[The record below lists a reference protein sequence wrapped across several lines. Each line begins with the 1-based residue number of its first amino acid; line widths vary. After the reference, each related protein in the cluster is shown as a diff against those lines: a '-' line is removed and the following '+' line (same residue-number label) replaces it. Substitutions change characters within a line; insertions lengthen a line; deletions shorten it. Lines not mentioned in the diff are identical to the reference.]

1 MTQQTFSVDDLK
13 TLDVTESGAALH
25 VRMRREGAKNVADEA
40 LLDDLA
46 DVLAHLRKRPDLRVL
61 VLAGEETEFCL
72 GGDRHELESLAEA
85 DTTGEAVLRVAEKAR
100 RVCEALESADVA
112 TIAAVRGPAVGAG
125 VALALY
131 CDLRVGTVDCTFRMP
146 ELGLG
151 LPTAWGGALSRL
163 IAEVG
168 APRIREMVLTCD
180 VVDSARALEWS
191 LLHRVAA
198 DSTELDKIV
207 DRWARTIARRS
218 PAALRGT
225 KALMR
230 AYGTPARSGDLT
242 GLDGY
247 LLATALNAR
256 QAKGR

>member
-1 MTQQTFSVDDLK
+1 MDLK
-13 TLDVTESGAALH
+13 TIDVTENGAVLQAK
-25 VRMRREGAKNVADEA
+25 MRREGGKNVADEA
-40 LLDDLA
+40 LLDDLSE
-46 DVLAHLRKRPDLRVL
+46 VLAHLRTRPDLRVL
-61 VLAGEETEFCL
+61 ILSGEESEFCL
-72 GGDRHELESLAEA
+72 GGDRRELEDLVTA
-85 DTTGEAVLRVAEKAR
+85 DPTGEAVLRVADKAR
-100 RVCEALESADVA
+100 QVCEALEAADVA

-131 CDLRVGTVDCTFRMP
+131 CDLRAGTADCTFRMP

-180 VVDSARALEWS
+180 IVDAERALEWS
-191 LLHRVAA
+191 LLHRVAENSE
-198 DSTELDKIV
+198 DLDRIV

-225 KALMR
+225 KTLMR

-247 LLATALNAR
+247 LLTAALTAR
-256 QAKGR
+256 QAEGRRR

>member
-1 MTQQTFSVDDLK
+1 MDRQTLPLDPK
-13 TLDVTESGAALH
+13 TLDITENGAVLH
-25 VRMRREGAKNVADEA
+25 VRMRREDAKNVADEA
-40 LLDDLA
+40 LLDDLS
-46 DVLAHLRKRPDLRVL
+46 DVLAHLRQRPDLRVL

-100 RVCEALESADVA
+100 HVCEALESADVA

-131 CDLRVGTVDCTFRMP
+131 CDLRVGTADCTFRMP

-198 DSTELDKIV
+198 DSAELDKIV